1 MVALA
6 LMAAGLSATQ
16 AVKLIRDNRFVS
28 SFFSFCL
35 FCNRKLVPD
44 GTCIFLVDCSKGC
57 INRRQLNFLKDFKV
71 SKKQKLVGGASK
83 SKGKKAKGKKG
94 EDECVIQ

>member
-1 MVALA
+1 MV
-6 LMAAGLSATQ
+6 
-16 AVKLIRDNRFVS
+16 
-28 SFFSFCL
+28 FFW
-35 FCNRKLVPD
+35 LV
-44 GTCIFLVDCSKGC
+44 VCSKGC

-83 SKGKKAKGKKG
+83 SKKGKSKKG